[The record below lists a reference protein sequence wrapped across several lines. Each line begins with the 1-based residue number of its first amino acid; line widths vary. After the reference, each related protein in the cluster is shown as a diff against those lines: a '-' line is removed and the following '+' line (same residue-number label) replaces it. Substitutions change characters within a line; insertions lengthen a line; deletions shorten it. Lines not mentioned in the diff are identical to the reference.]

1 MISVV
6 IPAYNSAKTLPKC
19 IASVLGQT
27 YKGEVEIIV
36 IDDASTDETPQF
48 AADTR
53 VRYYRNP
60 CNKGVFF
67 GRTEGIRQA
76 RGERIMFI
84 DSDDWL
90 PSNAIELLA
99 SHDADIVCGDYV
111 YRLTRFNLPHHFN
124 RYELRGHITKQQIR
138 ERYIRSAFGDHS
150 LIPVSMCAK
159 LFRTSL
165 FKNISFPDCPLL
177 WGEDRISLLYVLHYA
192 EDMVCVPHIVYNYRG
207 GGGTRRFN
215 PQMLAQFSS
224 WHRVITSS
232 ARDLG
237 YDRHIAVANEEL
249 QSITD
254 YFIRDGIMNSHPKE
268 DIVALLVEHLGITTV
283 EATARYEA
291 QEQAIKKNWLK
302 YFIKRII

>member
-36 IDDASTDETPQF
+36 IDDASTDETSQV

-90 PSNAIELLA
+90 PAGALELLA

-111 YRLTRFNLPHHFN
+111 YRLTRLNLPHHFN
-124 RYELRGHITKQQIR
+124 RYELGGHISKQQISDK
-138 ERYIRSAFGDHS
+138 YIRSAFGDHT

-159 LFRTSL
+159 LFKTSL
-165 FKNISFPDCPLL
+165 LRAITFPDYPVF
-177 WGEDRISLLYVLHYA
+177 WGEDRIFLLHALHHA
-192 EDMVCVPHIVYNYRG
+192 ESMVCVPNTVYNYRW

-215 PQMLAQFSS
+215 PQMIAQFSS
-224 WHRVITSS
+224 WHRAITIS

-237 YDRHIAVANEEL
+237 YHHHIAVANEEL

-268 DIVALLVEHLGITTV
+268 DIIALLVKHLGITST
-283 EATARYEA
+283 EATARYDA
-291 QEQAIKKNWLK
+291 QEQTIKKNWLK

>member
-19 IASVLGQT
+19 ITSVLGQT

-36 IDDASTDETPQF
+36 IDDASTDETSQV

-124 RYELRGHITKQQIR
+124 RYELGGHISKQQISD
-138 ERYIRSAFGDHS
+138 RYIRSAFGDHS

-159 LFRTSL
+159 LFKTKL
-165 FKNISFPDCPLL
+165 LKNISFPDYPVF
-177 WGEDRISLLYVLHYA
+177 WGEDRIFLLYVMHHA
-192 EDMVCVPHIVYNYRG
+192 ESMVCVPNTVYNYRW

-215 PQMLAQFSS
+215 PQMIAQFSS
-224 WHRVITSS
+224 WHRAITTS

-237 YDRHIAVANEEL
+237 YHRHIAVANEEL

-254 YFIRDGIMNSHPKE
+254 YFIRDGIMNNHPKE

>member
-36 IDDASTDETPQF
+36 IDDASTDETSQV
-48 AADTR
+48 AADAG

-67 GRTEGIRQA
+67 GRLEGIRQA

-90 PSNAIELLA
+90 PADALKLLA

-124 RYELRGHITKQQIR
+124 RYELGGHISKQQISD
-138 ERYIRSAFGDHS
+138 RYIRSAFGDHT

-159 LFRTSL
+159 LFKTSL
-165 FKNISFPDCPLL
+165 LRDITFPDYPVF
-177 WGEDRISLLYVLHYA
+177 WGEDRIFLLHALHHA
-192 EDMVCVPHIVYNYRG
+192 ESMVCVPHTVYNYRWG
-207 GGGTRRFN
+207 GETRRFN
-215 PQMLAQFSS
+215 PQMIAQFSS
-224 WHRVITSS
+224 WHRAITSS

-237 YDRHIAVANEEL
+237 YHRHIAVANEEL

-268 DIVALLVEHLGITTV
+268 DIVALLVEHLGITST

>member
-36 IDDASTDETPQF
+36 IDDASTDETSQV

-67 GRTEGIRQA
+67 GRLEGIRQA

-90 PSNAIELLA
+90 PADALELLA

-111 YRLTRFNLPHHFN
+111 YRLTRLNLPHHFN
-124 RYELRGHITKQQIR
+124 RYELGGHISKQQISDK
-138 ERYIRSAFGDHS
+138 YIRSAFGDHT

-159 LFRTSL
+159 LFKTSL
-165 FKNISFPDCPLL
+165 LRAITFPNYPVF
-177 WGEDRISLLYVLHYA
+177 WGEDRIFLLHALHHA
-192 EDMVCVPHIVYNYRG
+192 ESMVCVPNTVYNYRW

-215 PQMLAQFSS
+215 PQMIAQFSS
-224 WHRVITSS
+224 WHRAITTS

-237 YDRHIAVANEEL
+237 YHHHIAVANEEL

-268 DIVALLVEHLGITTV
+268 DIIALLVEHLGITST

-291 QEQAIKKNWLK
+291 QEQTIKKNWLK

>member
-27 YKGEVEIIV
+27 YKGELEIIV
-36 IDDASTDETPQF
+36 IDDASTDETSQV

-111 YRLTRFNLPHHFN
+111 YRLTRLNLPHHFN
-124 RYELRGHITKQQIR
+124 RYELGGHISKQQISD
-138 ERYIRSAFGDHS
+138 RYIRSAFGDHS

-159 LFRTSL
+159 LFKTKL
-165 FKNISFPDCPLL
+165 LKNISFPDYPVF
-177 WGEDRISLLYVLHYA
+177 WGEDRIFLLYVMHHA
-192 EDMVCVPHIVYNYRG
+192 ESMVCVPNTVYNYRW

-215 PQMLAQFSS
+215 PQMIAQFSS
-224 WHRVITSS
+224 WHRAITTS

-237 YDRHIAVANEEL
+237 YHRHIAVANEEL
-249 QSITD
+249 ESVTG

>member
-36 IDDASTDETPQF
+36 IDDASTDETSQV

-53 VRYYRNP
+53 VRYYRNQ

-99 SHDADIVCGDYV
+99 SHDADVVCGDYV

-124 RYELRGHITKQQIR
+124 RYELGGHISKQQISDK
-138 ERYIRSAFGDHS
+138 YIRSAFGDHT

-159 LFRTSL
+159 LFKTKL
-165 FKNISFPDCPLL
+165 LKNISFPDYPVF
-177 WGEDRISLLYVLHYA
+177 WGEDRIFLLYVMHHA
-192 EDMVCVPHIVYNYRG
+192 EDMVCVPHTVYNYRW

-215 PQMLAQFSS
+215 PQMIAQFSS
-224 WHRVITSS
+224 WHRAITS
-232 ARDLG
+232 AAHDLG
-237 YDRHIAVANEEL
+237 YHSHIAVANEEL
-249 QSITD
+249 ESVTG
-254 YFIRDGIMNSHPKE
+254 YFIRDGILHNHSK
-268 DIVALLVEHLGITTV
+268 DAIIALLVEHLGITQD
-283 EATARYEA
+283 EASKRYSA
-291 QEQAIKKNWLK
+291 QEQLIKKNWLK

>member
-36 IDDASTDETPQF
+36 IDDASTDETSQV

-124 RYELRGHITKQQIR
+124 RYELGGHISKQQIR

-192 EDMVCVPHIVYNYRG
+192 EDMVCVPHTVYNYRW

-237 YDRHIAVANEEL
+237 YHCHIAVANEEL
-249 QSITD
+249 ESVTG
-254 YFIRDGIMNSHPKE
+254 YFIRDGILHNHSK
-268 DIVALLVEHLGITTV
+268 DAIIALLVEHLGITQD
-283 EATARYEA
+283 EASALYST
-291 QEQAIKKNWLK
+291 QEQLTKKNWLK

>member
-36 IDDASTDETPQF
+36 IDDASTDETSQV

-177 WGEDRISLLYVLHYA
+177 WGEDRISLLYALHNA
-192 EDMVCVPHIVYNYRG
+192 EDMVCVPNTVYNYRW

-215 PQMLAQFSS
+215 PQMIAQFSS
-224 WHRVITSS
+224 WHRAITTS

-237 YDRHIAVANEEL
+237 YHRHIAVANEEL

-268 DIVALLVEHLGITTV
+268 DIVALLVGHLGITTV

>member
-36 IDDASTDETPQF
+36 IDDASTDETSQV

-90 PSNAIELLA
+90 PADALELLA

-124 RYELRGHITKQQIR
+124 RYELGGHISKQQICD
-138 ERYIRSAFGDHS
+138 RYIRSAFGDHT

-159 LFRTSL
+159 LFKTSL
-165 FKNISFPDCPLL
+165 LRAITFPDYPVF
-177 WGEDRISLLYVLHYA
+177 WGEDRIFLLHALHHA
-192 EDMVCVPHIVYNYRG
+192 ESMVCVPNTVYNYRW

-215 PQMLAQFSS
+215 PQMIAQFSS
-224 WHRVITSS
+224 WHRAITSS

-237 YDRHIAVANEEL
+237 YHRHIAVANEEL

-254 YFIRDGIMNSHPKE
+254 YFIRDGILNSHPKE
-268 DIVALLVEHLGITTV
+268 DIIALLVEHLGITST

-291 QEQAIKKNWLK
+291 QEQTIKKNWLK

>member
-1 MISVV
+1 MISVI

-36 IDDASTDETPQF
+36 IDDASTDETSQV

-124 RYELRGHITKQQIR
+124 RYELGGHISKQQISD
-138 ERYIRSAFGDHS
+138 RYIRSAFGDHS

-159 LFRTSL
+159 LFKTKL
-165 FKNISFPDCPLL
+165 LKNISFPDYPVF
-177 WGEDRISLLYVLHYA
+177 WGEDRIFLLYVMHHA
-192 EDMVCVPHIVYNYRG
+192 EDMVCVPHTVYNYRW

-224 WHRVITSS
+224 WHRAITSA

-237 YDRHIAVANEEL
+237 YHSHIAVANEEL
-249 QSITD
+249 RSVTD
-254 YFIRDGIMNSHPKE
+254 YFIRDGILNSHPK
-268 DIVALLVEHLGITTV
+268 DDVIALLVEHLGITQD
-283 EATARYEA
+283 EASALYST
-291 QEQAIKKNWLK
+291 QEQLIKKNRLK

>member
-1 MISVV
+1 
-6 IPAYNSAKTLPKC
+6 
-19 IASVLGQT
+19 
-27 YKGEVEIIV
+27 
-36 IDDASTDETPQF
+36 
-48 AADTR
+48 
-53 VRYYRNP
+53 
-60 CNKGVFF
+60 
-67 GRTEGIRQA
+67 
-76 RGERIMFI
+76 MFI

-124 RYELRGHITKQQIR
+124 RYELGGHISKQQISD
-138 ERYIRSAFGDHS
+138 RYIRSAFGDHS

-159 LFRTSL
+159 LFKTKL
-165 FKNISFPDCPLL
+165 LKNISFPDYPVF
-177 WGEDRISLLYVLHYA
+177 WGEDRIFLLYVMHHA
-192 EDMVCVPHIVYNYRG
+192 ESMVCVPNTVYNYRW

-215 PQMLAQFSS
+215 PQMIAQFSA
-224 WHRVITSS
+224 WHRAITTS

-237 YDRHIAVANEEL
+237 YHRHIAVANEEL
-249 QSITD
+249 ESVTG
-254 YFIRDGIMNSHPKE
+254 YFIRDGIMNNHPKE

>member
-1 MISVV
+1 MISVI

-36 IDDASTDETPQF
+36 IDDASTDETSQV

-111 YRLTRFNLPHHFN
+111 YRLTRLNLPHHFN
-124 RYELRGHITKQQIR
+124 RYELGGHITKQQIR

-165 FKNISFPDCPLL
+165 FKNISFPDYPLF
-177 WGEDRISLLYVLHYA
+177 WGEDRIFLLYVLHNA
-192 EDMVCVPHIVYNYRG
+192 EDMVCVPHTVYNYRW

-215 PQMLAQFSS
+215 PQMIAQFSS
-224 WHRVITSS
+224 WHRAITTS

-237 YDRHIAVANEEL
+237 YHRHIAVANEEL

-268 DIVALLVEHLGITTV
+268 DIVALLVGHLGITTV

>member
-36 IDDASTDETPQF
+36 IDDASTDETSQV

-111 YRLTRFNLPHHFN
+111 YRLTRLNLPHHFN
-124 RYELRGHITKQQIR
+124 RYELGGHITKQQIR

-159 LFRTSL
+159 LFRASL

-177 WGEDRISLLYVLHYA
+177 WGEDRISLLYALHNA
-192 EDMVCVPHIVYNYRG
+192 EDMVCVPNTVYNYRW

-215 PQMLAQFSS
+215 PQMIAQFSS
-224 WHRVITSS
+224 WHRAITTS

-237 YDRHIAVANEEL
+237 YHRHIAVANEEL

>member
-27 YKGEVEIIV
+27 YKGELEIIV
-36 IDDASTDETPQF
+36 IDDASTDETSQV

-111 YRLTRFNLPHHFN
+111 YRLTRLNLPHHFN
-124 RYELRGHITKQQIR
+124 RYELGGHISKQQISD
-138 ERYIRSAFGDHS
+138 RYIRSAFGDHS

-159 LFRTSL
+159 LFKTKL
-165 FKNISFPDCPLL
+165 LKNISFPDYPVF
-177 WGEDRISLLYVLHYA
+177 WGEDRIFLLYVMHHA
-192 EDMVCVPHIVYNYRG
+192 ESMVCVPNTVYNYRW

-215 PQMLAQFSS
+215 PQMIAQFSS
-224 WHRVITSS
+224 WHRAITTS

-237 YDRHIAVANEEL
+237 YHRHIAVANEEL

>member
-36 IDDASTDETPQF
+36 IDDASTDETSQV

-67 GRTEGIRQA
+67 GRLEGIRQA

-90 PSNAIELLA
+90 PADALELLA

-124 RYELRGHITKQQIR
+124 RYELGGHISKQQISDK
-138 ERYIRSAFGDHS
+138 YIRSAFGDHT
-150 LIPVSMCAK
+150 LFPVSMCAK
-159 LFRTSL
+159 LFRTAL
-165 FKNISFPDCPLL
+165 LRAITFPDYPVF
-177 WGEDRISLLYVLHYA
+177 WGEDRIFLLHALHHA
-192 EDMVCVPHIVYNYRG
+192 ESMVCVPNTVYNYRW

-215 PQMLAQFSS
+215 PQMIAQFSS
-224 WHRVITSS
+224 WHRAITTS

-237 YDRHIAVANEEL
+237 YHHHIAVANEEL

-268 DIVALLVEHLGITTV
+268 DIIALLVEHLGITST
-283 EATARYEA
+283 EATARYDA
-291 QEQAIKKNWLK
+291 QEQTIKKNWLK

>member
-36 IDDASTDETPQF
+36 IDDASTDETSQV

-99 SHDADIVCGDYV
+99 SLDADIVCGDYV

-124 RYELRGHITKQQIR
+124 RYELGGHITKQQIR

-177 WGEDRISLLYVLHYA
+177 WGEDRISLLYALHNA
-192 EDMVCVPHIVYNYRG
+192 EDMVCVPHTVYNYRW

-215 PQMLAQFSS
+215 PQMIAQFSS
-224 WHRVITSS
+224 WHRAITSA

-237 YDRHIAVANEEL
+237 YHSHIAVANEEL
-249 QSITD
+249 RSVTD
-254 YFIRDGIMNSHPKE
+254 YFIRDGILNSHPK
-268 DIVALLVEHLGITTV
+268 DDVIALLVEHLGITQD
-283 EATARYEA
+283 EASKRYST
-291 QEQAIKKNWLK
+291 QEQLIKKNWLK

>member
-27 YKGEVEIIV
+27 YKGELEIIV
-36 IDDASTDETPQF
+36 IDDASTDETSQV

-111 YRLTRFNLPHHFN
+111 YRLTRLNLPHHFN
-124 RYELRGHITKQQIR
+124 RYELGGHITKQQIR

-159 LFRTSL
+159 LFKTKL
-165 FKNISFPDCPLL
+165 LKNISFPDYPVF
-177 WGEDRISLLYVLHYA
+177 WGEDRIFLLYVMHHA
-192 EDMVCVPHIVYNYRG
+192 ESMVCVPNTVYNYRW

-215 PQMLAQFSS
+215 PQMIAQFSS
-224 WHRVITSS
+224 WHRAITTS

-237 YDRHIAVANEEL
+237 YHRHIAVANEEL
-249 QSITD
+249 ESVTG

>member
-48 AADTR
+48 AADPHI
-53 VRYYRNP
+53 RYYRNP

-124 RYELRGHITKQQIR
+124 RYELGGHISKQQIR

-177 WGEDRISLLYVLHYA
+177 WGEDRISLLYALHNA
-192 EDMVCVPHIVYNYRG
+192 EDMVCVPHTVYNYRW

-237 YDRHIAVANEEL
+237 YHCHIAVANEEL
-249 QSITD
+249 ESVTG
-254 YFIRDGIMNSHPKE
+254 YFIRDGILHNHPK
-268 DIVALLVEHLGITTV
+268 DAIIALLVEHLGITQD
-283 EATARYEA
+283 EASKRYST
-291 QEQAIKKNWLK
+291 QEQLIKKNWLK

>member
-27 YKGEVEIIV
+27 YKGELEIIV
-36 IDDASTDETPQF
+36 IDDASTDETSQV

-111 YRLTRFNLPHHFN
+111 YRLTRLNLPHHFN
-124 RYELRGHITKQQIR
+124 RYELGGHISKQQISD
-138 ERYIRSAFGDHS
+138 RYIRSAFGDHS

-159 LFRTSL
+159 LFKTKL
-165 FKNISFPDCPLL
+165 LKNISFPDYPVF
-177 WGEDRISLLYVLHYA
+177 WGEDRIFLLYVMHHA
-192 EDMVCVPHIVYNYRG
+192 EDMVCVPHTVYNYRW

-215 PQMLAQFSS
+215 PQMIAQFSS

-249 QSITD
+249 ESVTG
-254 YFIRDGIMNSHPKE
+254 YFIRDGIMNNHPKE

>member
-36 IDDASTDETPQF
+36 IDDASTDETSQV

-90 PSNAIELLA
+90 PADALELLA

-124 RYELRGHITKQQIR
+124 RYELGGHISKQQISDK
-138 ERYIRSAFGDHS
+138 YIRSAFGDHT

-159 LFRTSL
+159 LFKTSL
-165 FKNISFPDCPLL
+165 LRAITFPDYPVF
-177 WGEDRISLLYVLHYA
+177 WGEDRIFLLHALHHA
-192 EDMVCVPHIVYNYRG
+192 ESMVCVPNTVYNYRW

-215 PQMLAQFSS
+215 PQMIAQFSS
-224 WHRVITSS
+224 WHRAITTS

-237 YDRHIAVANEEL
+237 YHHHIAVANEEL

-268 DIVALLVEHLGITTV
+268 DIIALLVEHLGITST

-291 QEQAIKKNWLK
+291 QEQTIKKNWLK

>member
-36 IDDASTDETPQF
+36 IDDASTDETSQV

-124 RYELRGHITKQQIR
+124 RYELGGHISKQQISD
-138 ERYIRSAFGDHS
+138 RYIRSAFGDHS

-159 LFRTSL
+159 LFKTKL
-165 FKNISFPDCPLL
+165 LKNITFPDYPVF
-177 WGEDRISLLYVLHYA
+177 WGEDRIFLLHALHHA
-192 EDMVCVPHIVYNYRG
+192 ESMVCVPNTVYNYRW

-215 PQMLAQFSS
+215 PQMIAQFSS
-224 WHRVITSS
+224 WHRAITTS

-237 YDRHIAVANEEL
+237 YHRHIAVANEEL

>member
-36 IDDASTDETPQF
+36 IDDASTDETSQV

-111 YRLTRFNLPHHFN
+111 YRLTRLNLPHHFN
-124 RYELRGHITKQQIR
+124 RYELGGHITKQQIR

-177 WGEDRISLLYVLHYA
+177 WGEDRISLLYALHNA
-192 EDMVCVPHIVYNYRG
+192 EDMVCVPHTVYNYRW

-224 WHRVITSS
+224 WHRAITTS

-237 YDRHIAVANEEL
+237 YHSHIAVANEEL
-249 QSITD
+249 RSVTD
-254 YFIRDGIMNSHPKE
+254 YVIRDGILNSHPK
-268 DIVALLVEHLGITTV
+268 DDVIALLVDHLGITQD
-283 EATARYEA
+283 EASKRYST
-291 QEQAIKKNWLK
+291 QEQLIKKNWLK

>member
-6 IPAYNSAKTLPKC
+6 IPAYNSVKTLPKC

-36 IDDASTDETPQF
+36 IDDASTDETSQV

-124 RYELRGHITKQQIR
+124 RYELGGHITKQQIR

-165 FKNISFPDCPLL
+165 FKNISFPDYPLF
-177 WGEDRISLLYVLHYA
+177 WGEDRIFLLYVLHNA
-192 EDMVCVPHIVYNYRG
+192 EDMVCVPHTVYNYRW

-237 YDRHIAVANEEL
+237 YHCHIAVANEEL

-268 DIVALLVEHLGITTV
+268 DIVALLVGHLGITTV

>member
-36 IDDASTDETPQF
+36 IDDASTDETSQV

-111 YRLTRFNLPHHFN
+111 YRLTRLNLPHHFN
-124 RYELRGHITKQQIR
+124 RYELGGHITKQQIR

-165 FKNISFPDCPLL
+165 FKNISFHDCPLL
-177 WGEDRISLLYVLHYA
+177 WGEDRISLLYALHNA
-192 EDMVCVPHIVYNYRG
+192 EDMVCVPHTVYNYRW

-237 YDRHIAVANEEL
+237 YHCHIAVANEEL
-249 QSITD
+249 ESVTG
-254 YFIRDGIMNSHPKE
+254 YFIRDGILHNHPK
-268 DIVALLVEHLGITTV
+268 DAIIALLVEHLGITTV

>member
-6 IPAYNSAKTLPKC
+6 IPTYNSAKTLPRC

-48 AADTR
+48 AADPHI
-53 VRYYRNP
+53 RYYRNP
-60 CNKGVFF
+60 SNKGVFF
-67 GRTEGIRQA
+67 GRMEGVRQA
-76 RGERIMFI
+76 VGDRIMFI

-111 YRLTRFNLPHHFN
+111 YRLTRLNLPHHFN
-124 RYELRGHITKQQIR
+124 RYELGGHISKQQISDK
-138 ERYIRSAFGDHS
+138 YIRSAFGDHT

-159 LFRTSL
+159 LFRTSIL
-165 FKNISFPDCPLL
+165 SAITFPDYPVF
-177 WGEDRISLLYVLHYA
+177 WGEDRIFLLYVMHHA
-192 EDMVCVPHIVYNYRG
+192 EDMVCVPHTVYNYRW

-215 PQMLAQFSS
+215 PQMIAQFSS
-224 WHRVITSS
+224 WHRAITTS

-237 YDRHIAVANEEL
+237 YHRHIAVANEEL

>member
-36 IDDASTDETPQF
+36 IDDASTDETSQV

-60 CNKGVFF
+60 SNKGVFF
-67 GRTEGIRQA
+67 GRLEGIRQA

-90 PSNAIELLA
+90 PADALELLA
-99 SHDADIVCGDYV
+99 AHDADIVCGDYV

-124 RYELRGHITKQQIR
+124 RYELGGQISKQQISD
-138 ERYIRSAFGDHS
+138 RYIRSAFGDHT

-159 LFRTSL
+159 LFRTAL
-165 FKNISFPDCPLL
+165 LRTITFPDYPVF
-177 WGEDRISLLYVLHYA
+177 WGEDRIFLLHVLHHA
-192 EDMVCVPHIVYNYRG
+192 ESMACVPHTVYNYRW

-215 PQMLAQFSS
+215 PQMIAQFAS
-224 WHRVITSS
+224 WHRAITSS

-237 YDRHIAVANEEL
+237 YHRHIAVANEEL
-249 QSITD
+249 QSVTD
-254 YFIRDGIMNSHPKE
+254 YFIRDGILNSHPKE
-268 DIVALLVEHLGITTV
+268 DIIALLVEHLGITSI